1 MPAKAIAKMFSK
13 NLIRKFIIASI
24 LFVASCASGQN
35 QAGEPSWYTS
45 PKQNN
50 SQNFYG
56 VAFGPNLEE
65 ATKSALADAAARL
78 MVSISSESTLLR
90 EEDNNSANEE
100 MRQQVK
106 QNIEKIDFT
115 NFKVSRSQKSGVQL
129 FVEVEIERDPFIRDQ
144 KEKIEFNEKKISD
157 LEQNL
162 AGANPVQTR
171 ASLTKILDISKQVEL
186 SSRILSGAGIGID
199 LKSKLS
205 RIANFQ
211 NQFNQLTNKIDFFFD
226 IDSPR
231 EVSQIIRSALNREK
245 IAISNSRGGKNQI
258 VISIKSSSRNSEVY
272 GAKMTK
278 IALDFENI
286 FEGKTIASN
295 KIEVTGSSTISDKES
310 YSAALK
316 SLEEEIEKQGILK
329 IIGIIS

>member
-1 MPAKAIAKMFSK
+1 MRLKLAPKLVQLLAESTQVKAIVKMSSK
-13 NLIRKFIIASI
+13 SLIKKFVIASI
-24 LFVASCASGQN
+24 LLVASCASSQN
-35 QAGEPSWYTS
+35 KAGEPSWYIS

-56 VAFGPNLEE
+56 VAYGPNLEE

-90 EEDNNSANEE
+90 EEDSSGASEE

-115 NFKVSRSQKSGVQL
+115 NFKVSRSQKTEAQL
-129 FVEVEIERDPFIRDQ
+129 FVEVEIERDSFIRDQ
-144 KEKIEFNEKKISD
+144 K
-157 LEQNL
+157 
-162 AGANPVQTR
+162 
-171 ASLTKILDISKQVEL
+171 
-186 SSRILSGAGIGID
+186 
-199 LKSKLS
+199 
-205 RIANFQ
+205 
-211 NQFNQLTNKIDFFFD
+211 
-226 IDSPR
+226 
-231 EVSQIIRSALNREK
+231 EK

-258 VISIKSSSRNSEVY
+258 VISIKSSSKIGEVY

-295 KIEVTGSSTISDKES
+295 KIEISGSSTIRDEES

-316 SLEEEIEKQGILK
+316 SLEDKIEKEGILK
-329 IIGIIS
+329 IIGIIN